1 MLKGLKTLMNA
12 IISEVKPNSIAWEF
26 ELESGDKIIKVN
38 DKEIPDLID
47 FNFETATNEYTLTVE
62 KKETGEIEVL
72 EIEKDDDL
80 GYIVSGKYDYSLGG
94 RWNNSYVVTDL
105 LPSGSMIWTVKD
117 DMGDVS
123 KYVRC
128 DGVPSDIVEETE
140 VDTGN

>member
-72 EIEKDDDL
+72 EIEK
-80 GYIVSGKYDYSLGG
+80 
-94 RWNNSYVVTDL
+94 
-105 LPSGSMIWTVKD
+105 
-117 DMGDVS
+117 
-123 KYVRC
+123 
-128 DGVPSDIVEETE
+128 
-140 VDTGN
+140 